1 MSVTGALARLTGV
14 LTAGWGRR
22 RYAWPVVL
30 REPAVTVRGLARG
43 PQTVVLRPLSVGDEG
58 PWARLRLADDARLS
72 RWEAS
77 LPPGSGEIPPSF
89 RRYVRRGWAQARRGE
104 SMPLVLEVD
113 GVFAGQVT
121 VAPIQ
126 WGSLR
131 QATVGYWIGSPWE
144 GRGVMT
150 LALAMVIDHL
160 LGPQVGL
167 HRVEVA
173 VRPDNARSLAVCR
186 RLGLEREGL
195 RRGLMHIDGE
205 WADHVV
211 HVRTAEQMEADGALV
226 ARLAARA
233 G

>member
-1 MSVTGALARLTGV
+1 M
-14 LTAGWGRR
+14 
-22 RYAWPVVL
+22 VL
-30 REPAVTVRGLARG
+30 RESAVTVRGLARG
-43 PQTVVLRPLSVGDEG
+43 PQTVVLRPLSVSDEE
-58 PWARLRLADDARLS
+58 PWSSLRQADDARLS

-77 LPPGSGEIPPSF
+77 LPPGSGEQAPSF
-89 RRYVRRGWAQARRGE
+89 SRYVRRSWAQARRGE
-104 SMPLVLEVD
+104 VMPFALEVD
-113 GVFAGQVT
+113 GVFAGQIT
-121 VAPIQ
+121 VSPIQ

-131 QATVGYWIGSPWE
+131 QAMVGYWIGGAWE

-160 LGPQVGL
+160 LRPQVGL

-226 ARLAARA
+226 ARLAAKAR
-233 G
+233 